1 MSGFF
6 DSYGKSDARRERGVR
21 KIVGGIALGLIVAFA
36 GWLFFKDY
44 YEKRQVSRFFDHLRA
59 GQHNEAYKLW
69 GCDPAKPCRDYNL
82 EKFLEDWGPKS
93 PHATQIAS
101 SMRVRRTRS
110 CDAGIIS
117 VVEFTQGDEVFLYV
131 DRANRQLSF
140 SPWGYCMDA
149 SGRNMNFWDRFF
161 P

>member
-1 MSGFF
+1 MTGFL
-6 DSYGKSDARRERGVR
+6 DNYGQSDARRERSVKR
-21 KIVGGIALGLIVAFA
+21 IAGGLLLAVALIFG
-36 GWLFFKDY
+36 GWLFFKDFP
-44 YEKRQVSRFFDHLRA
+44 EKRQVSRFFDLVRA
-59 GQHNEAYKLW
+59 GSYNEAYRMW
-69 GCDPAKPCRDYNL
+69 GCDPARPCRDYNL

-93 PHATQIAS
+93 PHASRIRS
-101 SMRVRRTRS
+101 SMKVRRTRS

-117 VVEFTQGDEVFLYV
+117 VVEFAPGDEVFLYV

-149 SGRNMNFWDRFF
+149 AGRNTNFWDRFF